1 MIAEL
6 RGKGC
11 FANVLMRTAA
21 RFLGTLHE
29 CSRSDQILN
38 ILYTNLLNMPSVSL
52 SYHALRLG
60 KR

>member
-6 RGKGC
+6 RGKGWQMC
-11 FANVLMRTAA
+11 WGMRTAA

-38 ILYTNLLNMPSVSL
+38 ILFTSLYKLVKHAL

>member
-6 RGKGC
+6 REEKV
-11 FANVLMRTAA
+11 VLQMCWGMRTAA

-38 ILYTNLLNMPSVSL
+38 ILFTNLLNMPL
-52 SYHALRLG
+52 SYYALRLG